1 MKQKIEEF
9 NKLASKHSKVAFYVI
24 AGILSLTIAFA
35 IGQCSAPIDIE
46 DVCENYI
53 EDNKKLGSQLE
64 DCRSQKVAECD
75 ERIKACHE
83 DETKACQAKLD
94 EFREICDNLACQ
106 E

>member
-9 NKLASKHSKVAFYVI
+9 NKLATKHSRVAFYVI

-35 IGQCSAPIDIE
+35 IGQCSAPVDIE
-46 DVCENYI
+46 DICEGYI
-53 EDNKKLGSQLE
+53 EDNKKIGRQLRE
-64 DCRSQKVAECD
+64 CRSQKVEDCD

-83 DETKACQAKLD
+83 DEARACQSKLD